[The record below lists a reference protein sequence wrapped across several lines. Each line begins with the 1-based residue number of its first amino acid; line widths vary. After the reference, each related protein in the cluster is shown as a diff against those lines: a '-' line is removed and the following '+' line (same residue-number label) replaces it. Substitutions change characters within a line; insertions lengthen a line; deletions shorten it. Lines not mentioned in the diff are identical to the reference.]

1 MLQFIS
7 LCRPLCCNAQVLVQ
21 KYTESCQSEHTFF
34 SLIFIGVQLV
44 YNVVLVFSVQ
54 QSESVIQIQISTNF
68 QILFPC
74 QPSQSIES
82 SSLCYTAVS
91 ISYFIYSS
99 EQFQSQ
105 SPNLHPFYITRH
117 CRVPLLSVCVTENVY
132 DNARF
137 PPLLAL
143 LTVLNISEW

>member
-7 LCRPLCCNAQVLVQ
+7 LHRPLCCNAQVLVQ
-21 KYTESCQSEHTFF
+21 KYTEGCQSEHTFF

-44 YNVVLVFSVQ
+44 YNVVLVFSAQ
-54 QSESVIQIQISTNF
+54 QSESVIHIQISTNF
-68 QILFPC
+68 QILFPY
-74 QPSQSIES
+74 QPSQSVEY

-99 EQFQSQ
+99 EQIQSQ
-105 SPNLHPFYITRH
+105 SPNLHTFLFSRH
-117 CRVPLLSVCVTENVY
+117 CRVPLPSVCVTENVY
-132 DNARF
+132 NNARF

-143 LTVLNISEW
+143 LTILNISEW